1 MQLAILV
8 TNTDLSTFAHRH
20 PLDGE
25 KFATMIKSVRPDWSC
40 TAFEVHQD
48 EFPPDLADFDG
59 IIITGSPA
67 SVHDG
72 APWGARLLELIRQT
86 DLPIFGACYGHQA
99 IALALG
105 GEVSDNPHG
114 WSFGLVQSEVTD
126 PADWMAEIGP
136 SYQQFAAHKE
146 QVTRLPVGARVIAQA
161 PGVPCAGFA
170 IGDRVYTTQNHPEM
184 TPAFFEA
191 LLEEFGQDLGPD
203 VAERAKVSLGPA
215 PENAAY
221 AETVAAF
228 FEQAAGQVAGQDM

>member
-25 KFATMIKSVRPDWSC
+25 KFTTMIKAVRPDWSC

-48 EFPPDLADFDG
+48 EFPSDLADFDG

-99 IALALG
+99 VALALG
-105 GEVSDNPHG
+105 GQVGPNPGG
-114 WSFGLVQSEVTD
+114 WIFGLERCDITR
-126 PADWMAEIGP
+126 PPMPP
-136 SYQQFAAHKE
+136 SRVAALAGGFHQFAAHKE
-146 QVTRLPVGARVIAQA
+146 QVTELPTGAQTIATSN
-161 PGVPCAGFA
+161 GVPHAGFV
-170 IGDRVYTTQNHPEM
+170 IGNRIYTTQNHPEM
-184 TPAFFEA
+184 SADFFGA
-191 LLEEFGQDLGPD
+191 LVDEFEDGLGPD
-203 VAERAKVSLGPA
+203 VAGKARASLSGQA
-215 PENAAY
+215 DNAAY

-228 FEQAAGQVAGQDM
+228 FEQATAAG